1 MTITRTSKELTKE
14 EKYLMTKSPSIVS
27 IKDIPDNTEIQVY
40 AWCEYSDISKDGEET
55 DLLSIM
61 DNEFNVYACQSA
73 TFKRN
78 FFDLVDIF
86 EDEMFTIKKLSGTT
100 NAGRPYIN
108 CDLVITR

>member
-40 AWCEYSDISKDGEET
+40 AWCEYNDVSHDGEET
-55 DLLSIM
+55 NLLSIM

-78 FFDLVDIF
+78 FYDLVDIF
-86 EDEMFTIKKLSGTT
+86 EDEMFTIKKISGTT